1 MTTLEQDLNLIT
13 GRVGILDR
21 GNLLRLDWITVVL
34 TIALAAI
41 GFTVLYSASTGPV
54 AVDYPH
60 WKQAARFAM
69 GAVLA
74 LIIVCFDYRVLI
86 SLSPVFYAIS
96 IVTLAAVLSPQI
108 GTEVKG
114 GQHWIVLFGPLRFQP
129 SELSKLALVF
139 MLAWYLS
146 RIGPNIRRI
155 GYFLLTFVI
164 WGGIVGLVV
173 AQRDLGTAITMG
185 PLLFAMLIVA
195 GCKWRHVAMVVIAG
209 LAAIPV
215 AYSQLEPYQRSR
227 VDSFINPEKANP
239 NDSFQTLQAKIAIGS
254 GQMWG
259 KGFGNSTQTHLSYL
273 PEFHTDFV
281 FALLAEEF
289 GFVGAATV
297 IVLLGLFLIRGLS
310 LAVTCPDPAGRL
322 LVVGAVSILACH
334 ILVNIAIT
342 LNLMPVTGLPL
353 PFLSYGG
360 SFYLTVMMCVGTIL
374 TVHAR
379 RRFFD

>member
-1 MTTLEQDLNLIT
+1 MTALERDLNLIN

-21 GNLLRLDWITVVL
+21 GNLLRLDWITVLL
-34 TIALAAI
+34 TVALAGI
-41 GFTVLYSASTGPV
+41 GIGVLYSASTGPV

-60 WKQAARFAM
+60 WKQAARFLI

-74 LIIVCFDYRVLI
+74 LMIVCIDYRVLI
-86 SLSPVFYAIS
+86 SMGPAFYVVS
-96 IVTLAAVLSPQI
+96 IITLAAVLSPNI
-108 GTEVKG
+108 GTTVKG
-114 GQHWIVLFGPLRFQP
+114 GQHWIILFGPVRFQP

-139 MLAWYLS
+139 MLAWYLD
-146 RIGPNIRRI
+146 RVGPRVRSFPFFILAFI
-155 GYFLLTFVI
+155 V
-164 WGGIVGLVV
+164 WGGIVGFVV
-173 AQRDLGTAITMG
+173 AQKDIGTAITMV
-185 PLLFAMLIVA
+185 PLVFAMLIVA
-195 GCKWRHVAMVVIAG
+195 GCKWRHIAIVVIAG
-209 LAAIPV
+209 LAALPA
-215 AYSQLEPYQRSR
+215 AYSQLSENQQSR
-227 VDSFINPEKANP
+227 LDSFFNPEKA
-239 NDSFQTLQAKIAIGS
+239 DAAASFQTLQAKIAIGS

-259 KGFGNSTQTHLSYL
+259 KGFGNSSQTHLSYL

-281 FALLAEEF
+281 FALLAEEW
-289 GFVGAATV
+289 GFVGASTV
-297 IVLLGLFLIRGLS
+297 IALLCLFLMRSLT
-310 LAVTCPDPAGRL
+310 LAVSCSDLSGRL

-334 ILVNIAIT
+334 ILINIAIT

>member
-1 MTTLEQDLNLIT
+1 MTALEKDLNLIN

-21 GNLLRLDWITVVL
+21 GNLLRLDWITVLL
-34 TIALAAI
+34 TITLAAI
-41 GFTVLYSASTGPV
+41 GFVVLYSASTGPV

-60 WKQAARFAM
+60 WKQAARFFIGAILAM
-69 GAVLA
+69 M
-74 LIIVCFDYRVLI
+74 IVCIDYRVLI
-86 SLSPVFYAIS
+86 SMSPAFYILA

-108 GTEVKG
+108 GTTVKG
-114 GQHWIVLFGPLRFQP
+114 GQHWIVLFGPVRFQP

-139 MLAWYLS
+139 MLAWYLD
-146 RIGPNIRRI
+146 RIGPRVRRFPFFI
-155 GYFLLTFVI
+155 LTFIV

-173 AQRDLGTAITMG
+173 AQKDIGTAITMV
-185 PLLFAMLIVA
+185 PLVFAMLIVA
-195 GCKWRHVAMVVIAG
+195 GCQWRHMALVVIAG
-209 LAAIPV
+209 LAALPV
-215 AYSQLEPYQRSR
+215 AYSQLTDNQRLR
-227 VDSFINPEKANP
+227 VESFFNSEEANSAA
-239 NDSFQTLQAKIAIGS
+239 SFQSLQAKIAIGS

-281 FALLAEEF
+281 FALLAEEW
-289 GFVGAATV
+289 GFVGAGTV
-297 IVLLGLFLIRGLS
+297 IVLLGLFLMRGLM
-310 LAVTCPDPAGRL
+310 LAISCSDLSGRM

>member
-1 MTTLEQDLNLIT
+1 MTALNQDVNLIT

-21 GNLLRLDWITVVL
+21 GNLLRLDWITVAL

-74 LIIVCFDYRVLI
+74 LLIVCFDYRVLI
-86 SLSPVFYAIS
+86 SLSPVFYALS

-114 GQHWIVLFGPLRFQP
+114 GQHWIVLFGPVRFQP

-146 RIGPNIRRI
+146 RIGPNIRRF

-173 AQRDLGTAITMG
+173 AQKDLGTAITMV

-195 GCKWRHVAMVVIAG
+195 GCKWRHIAIVIIAG
-209 LAAIPV
+209 LAAIPI